1 MTILIISEKN
11 KAAKAIA
18 EALGPVT
25 TINKTKFLKVYRV
38 NSKDIYVV
46 PLRGHILEY
55 KNTDQFK
62 SWTKSI
68 PREII
73 TNPNSIEKVSKSYS
87 RPYISALKEYAKLS
101 DECVIGTDAD
111 IEGCN
116 IGLFDALPF
125 VLKANKTIRV
135 RQMWLSS
142 LQKKEIIA
150 KYSNLINPKWS
161 WGETGEARAIIDA
174 LIGFSS
180 TREVTNTFKPLL
192 NEINIKF
199 VSVGRVQTSLLYLI
213 FLRDQEI
220 ERFVPEPYW
229 TIDANLSYKTHII
242 KAFHD
247 KNPFIKEKEPEAKN
261 IHQKIKNEKIAV
273 ILNNSKNTNN
283 INPPTPLNTSKA
295 LVLLTKNLKISANA
309 AMNAMNSLYLNKII
323 SYPRTDSDKYQASFN
338 HTQYLDK
345 LKLHTNYG
353 TYTSKL
359 LTKKLVKPT
368 IGKVDA
374 GDHPPITP
382 LESIDLNSSKFENN
396 VQKRVYD
403 LLARHYLALFG
414 EQAEESRTI
423 LKMLIKEEP
432 FTSRLVSLVSSG
444 FYEIA
449 PFLKKNYQPTIEI
462 EAKQL
467 PIKNIQLNAKETQP
481 PPKYSDT
488 TLLKLMER
496 EHLGTKST
504 RPTII
509 KILIDRKLTYRVAK
523 NRFKIT
529 EWGKFLIQELIKVWL
544 PFLKPEFTRFVEN
557 LLDDVKEKRK
567 TKEVVV
573 TTVKKIFLD
582 LFDKFRNE
590 KNAITFKFDSVKD
603 NLKTTMQ
610 QTSSQKKFPQT
621 TSKCP
626 ICKNYPMKLI
636 TTSQKKRFLACS
648 DRNCKSYLSVPKT
661 GRITILKS
669 ATCLKCGFNV
679 FKILKRKNNKTLIYY
694 ICPKCWNDSLKKGT
708 PSFCSNCT
716 DFQISKDQ
724 CVKKKLKKE

>member
-25 TINKTKFLKVYRV
+25 IINKTKFLNVYRV

-62 SWTKSI
+62 SWTKSN

-73 TNPNSIEKVSKSYS
+73 TNPNSIEKASKSYS

-125 VLKANKTIRV
+125 VIKANKTIKV
-135 RQMWLSS
+135 RQLWLSS
-142 LQKKEIIA
+142 LQKKEIIS

-174 LIGFSS
+174 VIGFSS

-192 NEINIKF
+192 NEINAKF
-199 VSVGRVQTSLLYLI
+199 VSIGRVQTSLLYLL

-220 ERFVPEPYW
+220 ERFVPESYW
-229 TIDANLSYKTHII
+229 TIEANLSYKTHII

-247 KNPFIKEKEPEAKN
+247 KNPFSKEKELEAK
-261 IHQKIKNEKIAV
+261 ISHQKIKNEKIAV
-273 ILNNSKNTNN
+273 ILSNDKNTNV
-283 INPPTPLNTSKA
+283 IKPPTPLNTSKA
-295 LVLLTKNLKISANA
+295 LVLLTRRLKISANA
-309 AMNAMNSLYLNKII
+309 AMNAMNALYLNKII
-323 SYPRTDSDKYQASFN
+323 SYPRTDSDKYQANFN

-345 LKLHTNYG
+345 FKPHTLYG
-353 TYTSKL
+353 TYTQKII
-359 LTKKLVKPT
+359 TKKRIIPT
-368 IGKVDA
+368 IGKIDA

-382 LESIDLNSSKFENN
+382 LESLEQNSSKFENN

-423 LKMLIKEEP
+423 LKISIKEEP
-432 FTSRLVSLVSSG
+432 FTSRLVSLVLSG

-449 PFLKKNYQPTIEI
+449 PFLKKSYQLTIEI

-481 PPKYSDT
+481 PPKYTDT

-509 KILIDRKLTYRVAK
+509 TILIDRKLILRIDK
-523 NRFKIT
+523 NHFKIT
-529 EWGKFLIQELIKVWL
+529 EWGKFIIQELIKVWL
-544 PFLKPEFTRFVEN
+544 PFLKPEFTRFVEK
-557 LLDDVKEKRK
+557 LLEDIKENRKSKEDVIKI
-567 TKEVVV
+567 
-573 TTVKKIFLD
+573 VKKIFLE
-582 LFDKFRNE
+582 LFDKFLNNRNT
-590 KNAITFKFDSVKD
+590 ITLRFDSVKN
-603 NLKTTMQ
+603 NLKSAMQ
-610 QTSSQKKFPQT
+610 QDFKQKKFPLT
-621 TSKCP
+621 TANCP
-626 ICKNYPMKLI
+626 TCNKFPMKLV

-648 DRNCKSYLSVPKT
+648 DEDCKTYLSVPKT

-669 ATCLKCGFNV
+669 SFCSICGFNT
-679 FKILKRKNNKTLIYY
+679 FKIVKRKNNKPLPYY
-694 ICPKCWNDSLKKGT
+694 ICPKCWNDSFKDASAFNG
-708 PSFCSNCT
+708 FCSNCET
-716 DFQISKDQ
+716 HKILNEQ
-724 CVKKKLKKE
+724 CVKR

>member
-25 TINKTKFLKVYRV
+25 IINKSKFLKVYQV

-62 SWTKSI
+62 SWTKSN

-73 TNPNSIEKVSKSYS
+73 TNPSSIEKASKSYS
-87 RPYISALKEYAKLS
+87 MPYIRALKEYAKLC

-111 IEGCN
+111 VEGCN

-125 VLKANKTIRV
+125 VIKANKTIKV
-135 RQMWLSS
+135 RQLWLSS
-142 LQKKEIIA
+142 LQKKEIIS

-174 LIGFSS
+174 VIGFSS
-180 TREVTNTFKPLL
+180 TREVTNTFRPLL
-192 NEINIKF
+192 NEINAKF
-199 VSVGRVQTSLLYLI
+199 VSIGRVQTSLLYLI

-229 TIDANLSYKTHII
+229 TIEANLSYKTHII

-247 KNPFIKEKEPEAKN
+247 KNPFIKEKEIEAKN

-273 ILNNSKNTNN
+273 ILSNSKNTNV

-295 LVLLTKNLKISANA
+295 LVLLTRRLKISANA
-309 AMNAMNSLYLNKII
+309 AMNAMNALYLNKII

-345 LKLHTNYG
+345 FKFHLNYG
-353 TYTSKL
+353 TYTLKL
-359 LTKKLVKPT
+359 LTKKRVKPT
-368 IGKVDA
+368 IGKVNA

-382 LESIDLNSSKFENN
+382 LESLEQNSSKFENN

-423 LKMLIKEEP
+423 LKISIKEEP

-449 PFLKKNYQPTIEI
+449 PFLKKSYQPTIEI

-467 PIKNIQLNAKETQP
+467 PIKNIQLNDRETQP
-481 PPKYSDT
+481 PPKHTDT
-488 TLLKLMER
+488 TLLRLMER

-509 KILIDRKLTYRVAK
+509 KILIDRKLILRIDK
-523 NRFKIT
+523 NHFKIT
-529 EWGKFLIQELIKVWL
+529 EWGKFIIKELIKVWL
-544 PFLKPEFTRFVEN
+544 PFLKPEFTRFVEK
-557 LLDDVKEKRK
+557 LLEDVKEKRK
-567 TKEVVV
+567 TKEDVIKI
-573 TTVKKIFLD
+573 VKKIFLE
-582 LFDKFRNE
+582 LFDKFLNN
-590 KNAITFKFDSVKD
+590 KNAITLRFDSVKT
-603 NLKTTMQ
+603 NLKTAMQ
-610 QTSSQKKFPQT
+610 QDFKQKRFPITTANCPTCKKFP
-621 TSKCP
+621 
-626 ICKNYPMKLI
+626 MKLV
-636 TTSQKKRFLACS
+636 TTSQKKRFLACL
-648 DRNCKSYLSVPKT
+648 DVNCKTYLPVPKT
-661 GRITILKS
+661 GRITILKAS
-669 ATCLKCGFNV
+669 FCSICGFNT
-679 FKILKRKNNKTLIYY
+679 FKIVKRKNGKPLPYY
-694 ICPKCWNDSLKKGT
+694 ICPKCWSDSFKDDSVNG
-708 PSFCSNCT
+708 FCSNCET
-716 DFQISKDQ
+716 HKILNEK
-724 CVKKKLKKE
+724 CIKR

>member
-1 MTILIISEKN
+1 MSILIISEKN

-25 TINKTKFLKVYRV
+25 IINKTKFLNVYRV

-55 KNTDQFK
+55 KNTNQYK
-62 SWTKSI
+62 SWTKSN

-73 TNPNSIEKVSKSYS
+73 TNPNSIEKASKSYS
-87 RPYISALKEYAKLS
+87 RPYINALKEYAKLC

-125 VLKANKTIRV
+125 VIKANKTIRV
-135 RQMWLSS
+135 RQLWLSS
-142 LQKKEIIA
+142 LQKKEIVA
-150 KYSNLINPKWS
+150 KYSNLIKPKWS

-174 LIGFSS
+174 VIGFSS
-180 TREVTNTFKPLL
+180 TREVTNTFRPLL
-192 NEINIKF
+192 NEINAKF
-199 VSVGRVQTSLLYLI
+199 VSIGRVQTSLLYLI
-213 FLRDQEI
+213 FLRDGEI
-220 ERFVPEPYW
+220 ELFVPEPYW
-229 TIDANLSYKTHII
+229 TIEANLSYKSHII

-247 KNPFIKEKEPEAKN
+247 KNPFIKDKELKAKN

-273 ILNNSKNTNN
+273 ILSNSKNINT

-295 LVLLTKNLKISANA
+295 LVLLTRRLKITANA
-309 AMNAMNSLYLNKII
+309 AMNAMNALYLNKII
-323 SYPRTDSDKYQASFN
+323 SYPRTDSDKYQTSFN

-345 LKLHTNYG
+345 FKLHTNYG

-359 LTKKLVKPT
+359 LAKKRVMPT

-382 LESIDLNSSKFENN
+382 LESLEQTSSKFEHNI
-396 VQKRVYD
+396 QRRVYD

-414 EQAEESRTI
+414 EQAKESRTI
-423 LKMLIKEEP
+423 LKISIKEEP
-432 FTSRLVSLVSSG
+432 FTSRLVSLISSG

-449 PFLKKNYQPTIEI
+449 PFLKKSYQPTIEI

-467 PIKNIQLNAKETQP
+467 PIKNIQIYAKETQP
-481 PPKYSDT
+481 PPKYTDT

-509 KILIDRKLTYRVAK
+509 KILLDRKLIFRIDK
-523 NRFKIT
+523 NHFKIT
-529 EWGKFLIQELIKVWL
+529 EWGKFIIQELIKVWL
-544 PFLKPEFTRFVEN
+544 PFLKPEFTRFVEK
-557 LLDDVKEKRK
+557 LLEDIKEKRK
-567 TKEVVV
+567 TKEEVVKI
-573 TTVKKIFLD
+573 VKEIFLD
-582 LFDKFRNE
+582 LFDKFINN
-590 KNAITFKFDSVKD
+590 KNAITLRFDSVKT
-603 NLKTTMQ
+603 NLKTAMQ
-610 QTSSQKKFPQT
+610 QNFKQKKFPIT
-621 TSKCP
+621 TAYCP
-626 ICKNYPMKLI
+626 TCKKFPMKLV
-636 TTSQKKRFLACS
+636 TTSQKKKFLACS
-648 DRNCKSYLSVPKT
+648 NINCKTYLSVPKT

-669 ATCLKCGFNV
+669 SFCSICGFNI
-679 FKILKRKNNKTLIYY
+679 FKIVKRKNGKPLPYY
-694 ICPKCWNDSLKKGT
+694 ICPKCWSDSFKDDSVNG
-708 PSFCSNCT
+708 FCSNCET
-716 DFQISKDQ
+716 HKILNEK
-724 CVKKKLKKE
+724 CVKR